1 MHRDAFVN
9 AFAPKTWHWT
19 SARYL
24 LCLLCPSFHTQVHRD
39 ALSADQRAAVLKR
52 REAAAA
58 QRVNAAAAESALPKG
73 LLAEI
78 QSLGLGPKA
87 GAGPGAGERPDGAQG
102 VGAAGAAKAG
112 MGGARKPLI
121 QELDAPE

>member
-1 MHRDAFVN
+1 M
-9 AFAPKTWHWT
+9 
-19 SARYL
+19 
-24 LCLLCPSFHTQVHRD
+24 HRD

-52 REAAAA
+52 KEAAAA

-87 GAGPGAGERPDGAQG
+87 GVGPGSGDRADGAKG
-102 VGAAGAAKAG
+102 VGAAVGAKAG
-112 MGGARKPLI
+112 VGGARKPLI